1 MKLSEVK
8 AILPHLDH
16 VTFQLE
22 GGAYVPEHFH
32 VTEVGVVTRH
42 FIDCG
47 GTTRNEKA
55 VNFQLW
61 DANDYAHRLKPGKLL
76 NIINLSEEKLGLGDF
91 EVEVEYQA
99 ETIGRYRLA
108 FNGHNFVLQNMA
120 TACLAQDACG
130 VPAQKAACCTPGSG
144 TCN

>member
-8 AILPHLDH
+8 NVLPHLDQ

-22 GGAYVPEHFH
+22 SGAYVPEHFH
-32 VTEVGVVTRH
+32 VTEVGMVTRH
-42 FIDCG
+42 FVDCG
-47 GTTRNEKA
+47 GTIRSEKA

-76 NIINLSEEKLGLGDF
+76 NIINLSKEKLGLGDF

-99 ETIGRYRLA
+99 DTIGRYRLA

-130 VPAQKAACCTPGSG
+130 VPAQKAACCTPDSG